1 MSYTTISIEGG
12 LFPPDLLERISLGD
26 GGIKGQA
33 TGDFGLPP
41 SRRLLDEM
49 QRSFSDARKYWDAFS
64 RRLERSRES
73 RTTLTREVWMAGL
86 FELLGFLP
94 LEYQRAAVEAGGASF
109 PISHRTHSA
118 ENAPPIHIVAVDQPL
133 DERGPARR
141 SPHALV
147 QDFLN
152 RSEALWGVVTNGA
165 KLRLLRDNARLSKPT
180 YLEFD
185 IQAMIEGNAYSEFVV
200 LYRLLHAT
208 RFPSN
213 GVEPHECLLEGYYT
227 QGIEEGGRV
236 REKLRDGVKSALE
249 VLGTALVEHPR
260 NDVLRDT
267 LRSGRLDEASYYR
280 QLLNFVYRMLFLMVT
295 EERKL
300 LSTGTN
306 HERQTIYDRYY
317 SITRLRDRA
326 ERYFAGDG
334 HGDLWEGLAQTFR
347 LFRDETAAQRL
358 GLSPLNGELFRSSA
372 CRDIESVFC
381 PNKSFL
387 AAMRHLS
394 TFDDNGVRRRVNY
407 AHLDV
412 EEFGSVYESL
422 LDYRPVV
429 QLGDASIVPHRFE
442 LAAGTE
448 RKQTGSY
455 YTPPELVREL
465 IDSALVPVIEDRLTA
480 ATTPESKE
488 GALLALRV
496 CDPASGSG
504 HFLLAA
510 ARRIAH
516 ELAKVRTGEEQPSL
530 VQYRAAIRDVVRNC
544 IYAVDKNP
552 LAVDLCKVALWIEG
566 HAAGLPLGF
575 LDHHIKCGDSLVGVS
590 DPSVLTNGI
599 PDDAYKT
606 VTGDEKEA
614 AKLYRQRNKQER
626 TGQRSMVIE
635 TPQAISVKL
644 GEDFAVFGALD
655 ERSPTD
661 VQAKEELYQ
670 QLRGSGTRW
679 WDVKTACDLWT
690 YAFFA
695 PLRTAGPDGLDHVPT
710 TDNVRNALQGRNT
723 RPQLN
728 GEANA
733 ASQVHSFFHWPLEFP
748 DVFERGGFDVVLG
761 NPPFLGGR
769 KITENY
775 GSKYSRFLLSK
786 FSQTSGGADLCAF
799 FVRTAFHISAQFGHL
814 GMVASNTIAQGDTRE
829 TGLRNIAQNGGNISF
844 AHRFVAWPGVANV
857 EVNLVALRKGQL
869 TGQRLLDSQHVDFIS
884 SRLDSEAEIEAVRLP
899 ANSNMSFQGS
909 IVLGSGFLLEP
920 EIAQRL
926 IAESS
931 RNRNVLSPYLTGQDI
946 NSRIDQSP
954 SRYVINF
961 GERLEQESRSYGA
974 IWEIVERDVLPERLQ
989 KDSQKYPRM
998 VLEWWKFW
1006 NNRQNLYKAVSAME
1020 RVLVRSRVSEL
1031 HMLAFAPTD
1040 IVFSDVVVVFA
1051 FDDYYNFTLL
1061 QSNIHE
1067 AWIRRNASTMRT
1079 DIRYTP
1085 TDCFDTFAFPS
1096 SPVTEYIESAKG
1108 IGRTYTEY
1116 RHEIMMDRDFGLTK
1130 TYNLYHDSRCQDQ
1143 DIKQLRSIHADM
1155 DRAALDCYGWR
1166 DMDLGHGFYKTA
1178 RGQTRFTLSPQ
1189 AYQQVLHRLL
1199 VLNSEQSTTSP
1210 HRGLRPFRKKVE

>member
-141 SPHALV
+141 TPHALV

-165 KLRLLRDNARLSKPT
+165 KLRLLRDSARLSKPT

-185 IQAMIEGNAYSEFVV
+185 LQAMIEGNAYGEFVV

-267 LRSGRLDEASYYR
+267 LRSGRLDEAGYYR

-300 LSTGTN
+300 LSTRTD

-429 QLGDASIVPHRFE
+429 QLGDVSSVPHRFE

-448 RKQTGSY
+448 RKQ
-455 YTPPELVREL
+455 
-465 IDSALVPVIEDRLTA
+465 
-480 ATTPESKE
+480 
-488 GALLALRV
+488 
-496 CDPASGSG
+496 
-504 HFLLAA
+504 
-510 ARRIAH
+510 
-516 ELAKVRTGEEQPSL
+516 
-530 VQYRAAIRDVVRNC
+530 
-544 IYAVDKNP
+544 
-552 LAVDLCKVALWIEG
+552 
-566 HAAGLPLGF
+566 
-575 LDHHIKCGDSLVGVS
+575 
-590 DPSVLTNGI
+590 
-599 PDDAYKT
+599 
-606 VTGDEKEA
+606 
-614 AKLYRQRNKQER
+614 
-626 TGQRSMVIE
+626 
-635 TPQAISVKL
+635 
-644 GEDFAVFGALD
+644 
-655 ERSPTD
+655 
-661 VQAKEELYQ
+661 
-670 QLRGSGTRW
+670 
-679 WDVKTACDLWT
+679 
-690 YAFFA
+690 
-695 PLRTAGPDGLDHVPT
+695 
-710 TDNVRNALQGRNT
+710 
-723 RPQLN
+723 
-728 GEANA
+728 
-733 ASQVHSFFHWPLEFP
+733 
-748 DVFERGGFDVVLG
+748 
-761 NPPFLGGR
+761 
-769 KITENY
+769 
-775 GSKYSRFLLSK
+775 
-786 FSQTSGGADLCAF
+786 
-799 FVRTAFHISAQFGHL
+799 
-814 GMVASNTIAQGDTRE
+814 
-829 TGLRNIAQNGGNISF
+829 
-844 AHRFVAWPGVANV
+844 
-857 EVNLVALRKGQL
+857 
-869 TGQRLLDSQHVDFIS
+869 
-884 SRLDSEAEIEAVRLP
+884 
-899 ANSNMSFQGS
+899 
-909 IVLGSGFLLEP
+909 
-920 EIAQRL
+920 
-926 IAESS
+926 
-931 RNRNVLSPYLTGQDI
+931 PYLW
-946 NSRIDQSP
+946 S
-954 SRYVINF
+954 V
-961 GERLEQESRSYGA
+961 
-974 IWEIVERDVLPERLQ
+974 
-989 KDSQKYPRM
+989 
-998 VLEWWKFW
+998 
-1006 NNRQNLYKAVSAME
+1006 
-1020 RVLVRSRVSEL
+1020 
-1031 HMLAFAPTD
+1031 
-1040 IVFSDVVVVFA
+1040 
-1051 FDDYYNFTLL
+1051 
-1061 QSNIHE
+1061 
-1067 AWIRRNASTMRT
+1067 
-1079 DIRYTP
+1079 
-1085 TDCFDTFAFPS
+1085 
-1096 SPVTEYIESAKG
+1096 
-1108 IGRTYTEY
+1108 
-1116 RHEIMMDRDFGLTK
+1116 
-1130 TYNLYHDSRCQDQ
+1130 
-1143 DIKQLRSIHADM
+1143 
-1155 DRAALDCYGWR
+1155 
-1166 DMDLGHGFYKTA
+1166 
-1178 RGQTRFTLSPQ
+1178 
-1189 AYQQVLHRLL
+1189 
-1199 VLNSEQSTTSP
+1199 
-1210 HRGLRPFRKKVE
+1210 